1 MKHGAFYYLSQI
13 PMQISLGKS
22 TIRSFRAEDAQS
34 LRAHIDNYEVAR
46 NMSAIPHPY
55 SLQHAEEWIA
65 TASGANPQTH
75 FAITIDDK
83 VVGGIGVIIDDG
95 RRGPFSAHCAE
106 IGYWLGQDFWG
117 RGVLSEAVL
126 AMTEW
131 AFAELCLL
139 RIFATV
145 YARNPASARVL
156 EKSGYTFEGRL
167 HAVYFR
173 DDEFIDGLLYAKVRL
188 PN

>member
-1 MKHGAFYYLSQI
+1 
-13 PMQISLGKS
+13 MQISLTKS
-22 TIRSFRAEDAQS
+22 TIRSFRPEDAES
-34 LRAHIDNYEVAR
+34 LRTQIDNYQVAR
-46 NMSAIPHPY
+46 NMSTIPRPY

-65 TASGANPQTH
+65 TASAASPQTH
-75 FAITIDDK
+75 FAIAIDDQ
-83 VVGGIGVIIDDG
+83 VVGGIGVMIDDG

-106 IGYWLGQDFWG
+106 IGYWLGQEFWG
-117 RGVLSEAVL
+117 RGILSEAVPEL
-126 AMTEW
+126 TEW
-131 AFAELCLL
+131 AFSELNLV
-139 RIFATV
+139 RIFAAV

-188 PN
+188 PS